1 MSGKKIT
8 FGSRPTKPEVA
19 KDPETWVEQRHEP
32 EPPPEPEGMHRL
44 TLDVRAG
51 LAARIKMIAALRGKP
66 MVKDLR
72 ELLEREYSAEVL
84 EDLTRSQGRK

>member
-8 FGSRPTKPEVA
+8 FGKRPEPQPA
-19 KDPETWVEQRHEP
+19 ADPETWVEQRQ
-32 EPPPEPEGMHRL
+32 EPEGKQRL
-44 TLDVRAG
+44 TLDIDYS
-51 LAARIKMIAALRGKP
+51 LHARIKAITTLRGKP

-84 EDLTRSQGRK
+84 QDLIQNQRRK

>member
-8 FGSRPTKPEVA
+8 FGSRPAKQEVA
-19 KDPETWVEQRHEP
+19 KDPEIWVEHRHEP
-32 EPPPEPEGMHRL
+32 EPEPEPEGIHRL
-44 TLDVRAG
+44 TLDVRSG
-51 LAARIKMIAALRGKP
+51 LAARIKMIAALRGRT

-84 EDLTRSQGRK
+84 EELTRNQGRK